1 MEEIQRAQ
9 QKKFIRLNDFFYWAN
24 GVLQGLDWRGQE
36 SESLLIKN
44 HPVQVESLDT
54 SSNLKYTIDDN
65 SDEINNLEQLSKTQY
80 GEIIMQS
87 RGNESV
93 PYYMSKQLMLD
104 PN

>member
-1 MEEIQRAQ
+1 MGYC
-9 QKKFIRLNDFFYWAN
+9 K
-24 GVLQGLDWRGQE
+24 GLIGCCRVVFVG
-36 SESLLIKN
+36 LALF
-44 HPVQVESLDT
+44 L
-54 SSNLKYTIDDN
+54 SSKLKYTIDDN

-93 PYYMSKQLMLD
+93 PYDMSKQLMLD